1 MTGNI
6 WKSYMCTAVKKW
18 DMSDPRSYE
27 HYWTSSWNETWEK
40 FQVRTGFEPVI
51 FPVIVHHLE
60 DLFGSNII
68 TSSQLAR

>member
-18 DMSDPRSYE
+18 DMSDPRSNE
-27 HYWTSSWNETWEK
+27 HYWTKLKWDLK
-40 FQVRTGFEPVI
+40 KIQVRTGFEPVI

-60 DLFGSNII
+60 DLFASNII